1 MSEPVFK
8 EKEKFAEKKA
18 RQKRQRSR
26 IESATNSASPK
37 LELRDRIHPTN
48 TPAQKNWL
56 RGRVLEFSAS
66 RVSTRQIL
74 VIGEK
79 TRRETTREEIFE
91 PHRAMARYHC
101 SKKKNDQSSEVEC
114 ISFTLQIPFCS
125 ACLLVSLCLR
135 SSHLSLRGELSVSSF
150 RHERETCRETD

>member
-1 MSEPVFK
+1 MRRTTP
-8 EKEKFAEKKA
+8 
-18 RQKRQRSR
+18 RPG
-26 IESATNSASPK
+26 PK
-37 LELRDRIHPTN
+37 LPDRIHPAN

-56 RGRVLEFSAS
+56 HGRVLEFSAS

-101 SKKKNDQSSEVEC
+101 SKKIDQFTEVEC
-114 ISFTLQIPFCS
+114 VSFTLQIPFCS
-125 ACLLVSLCLR
+125 VCLLVSLSLR
-135 SSHLSLRGELSVSSF
+135 SSHLSLRGELSVSRL
-150 RHERETCRETD
+150 RHERETERRTETVPTCGKERVPSD